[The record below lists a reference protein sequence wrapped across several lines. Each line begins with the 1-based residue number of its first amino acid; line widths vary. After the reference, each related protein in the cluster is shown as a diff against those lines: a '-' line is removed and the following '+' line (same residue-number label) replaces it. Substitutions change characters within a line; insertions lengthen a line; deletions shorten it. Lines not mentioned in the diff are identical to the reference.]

1 MRDEDGGEPG
11 QVFEA
16 SRERSRVDQHPRTPV
31 LDQEAGVTQL
41 LQPHEDSFSSELLRE
56 AHDALTLRRIEP
68 RTVADLGVLHG
79 AIGA

>member
-1 MRDEDGGEPG
+1 MGDEDAAQAG
-11 QVFEA
+11 QFLEA
-16 SRERSRVDQHPRTPV
+16 GRERPRVDEHPRTPV

-56 AHDALTLRRIEP
+56 AHDALALRRIEP